1 MRATFVGA
9 LFTVAVILAGCA
21 NPANR
26 VTMDDYTDQCGTSE
40 NSGHF
45 DVALEACRRAWI
57 NSRIGNLGTE
67 LESRALYNYGR
78 VARKAMKLDDAEEA
92 LKRSLELQASI
103 DGATSE
109 KVGRRLAEL
118 ALTKIFQRKSE
129 DGIAY
134 VERLIAMASAYSGAE
149 RKAVCGVLFGYIEDL
164 PLPKFG
170 AKRSEFETAAKAMA
184 CSRAE
189 FK

>member
-1 MRATFVGA
+1 MRATFIGA
-9 LFTVAVILAGCA
+9 SLTVAVLVAGCA
-21 NPANR
+21 NPVNR
-26 VTMDDYTDQCGTSE
+26 VTMNDYTDQCGTAE
-40 NSGHF
+40 NSGRF

-78 VARKAMKLDDAEEA
+78 VARKAMKLDDAEQA
-92 LKRSLELQASI
+92 LTRSLELQASI
-103 DGATSE
+103 DGAASE

-129 DGIAY
+129 DGIPY
-134 VERLIAMASAYSGAE
+134 VDRLIPIAGTYSGAE

-164 PLPKFG
+164 PSPKYDV
-170 AKRSEFETAAKAMA
+170 KRSEFESAAKAMTCA
-184 CSRAE
+184 RAE